1 MNLNIYKEKIENWM
15 EDYFETK
22 DVGDSS
28 MLEPI
33 IYSLR
38 VGGKRIRPTL
48 MICTYNMYSKVIE
61 EILPFA
67 ASMEMIHTYS
77 LIHDDLPCMDD
88 DDLRRG
94 KLTNHKV
101 YGEAMATLAGD
112 SLLNEAM
119 NIMFSQCLNG
129 ELKKIRA
136 AAIISKSSGIDGM
149 IKGQIIDIRSE
160 GQKINEETLLEMH
173 KNKTGQLI
181 TASIIA
187 GATMGEALPKDVEI
201 LKSFGEKLGLAFQIK
216 DDILDVEGDSKLL
229 GKTQSDG
236 ENNKA
241 NFITMYGIHKCK
253 EFCNNL
259 TQECYDLLKSMERDT
274 KELEDITKFL
284 LEREY

>member
-1 MNLNIYKEKIENWM
+1 MNLNIYKEKIEKWM
-15 EDYFETK
+15 ESYFQAK

-28 MLEPI
+28 ILEPI
-33 IYSLR
+33 IYSLKI
-38 VGGKRIRPTL
+38 GGKRIRPIL
-48 MICTYNMYSKVIE
+48 MICTYNMYSKNIE
-61 EILPFA
+61 KILPFA
-67 ASMEMIHTYS
+67 VAMEMIHTYS
-77 LIHDDLPCMDD
+77 LIHDDLPCMDN

-94 KLTNHKV
+94 KPTNHKV

-119 NIMFSQCLNG
+119 NVMFSQCLDG
-129 ELKKIRA
+129 EIKKIRA

-160 GQKINEETLLEMH
+160 GQSIDEAALLNMH
-173 KNKTGQLI
+173 GNKTGQLI
-181 TASIIA
+181 TASIMA
-187 GATMGEALPKDVEI
+187 GAIVGEASEKDIEI

-216 DDILDVEGDSKLL
+216 DDILDVEGDFKLL

-236 ENNKA
+236 ENNKT

-253 EFCNNL
+253 EFCNSL
-259 TQECYDLLKSMERDT
+259 TQECYSLLSNIERDT
-274 KELEDITKFL
+274 KEMEYITKFL

>member
-1 MNLNIYKEKIENWM
+1 MNLNIYKEKIEKWM
-15 EDYFETK
+15 ESYFETK

-28 MLEPI
+28 ILEPI
-33 IYSLR
+33 IYSLKI
-38 VGGKRIRPTL
+38 GGKRIRPIL
-48 MICTYNMYSKVIE
+48 MICSYNMYSRNIE
-61 EILPFA
+61 KILPFA
-67 ASMEMIHTYS
+67 AAMEMIHTYS
-77 LIHDDLPCMDD
+77 LIHDDLPCMDN

-94 KLTNHKV
+94 KPTNHKV

-119 NIMFSQCLNG
+119 NVMFSQCLDG
-129 ELKKIRA
+129 EIKKIRA
-136 AAIISKSSGIDGM
+136 ASIISKSSGIDGM

-160 GQKINEETLLEMH
+160 GQSIDEAALLDMH

-187 GATMGEALPKDVEI
+187 GAIVGEALPKEVET

>member
-1 MNLNIYKEKIENWM
+1 MNINIYKEKIESWIEN
-15 EDYFETK
+15 YFKTK

-38 VGGKRIRPTL
+38 VGGKRIRPIL
-48 MICTYNMYSKVIE
+48 MICTYNMYNNIID

-94 KLTNHKV
+94 KPTNHKV

-119 NIMFSQCLNG
+119 NVMFSQCLSG
-129 ELKKIRA
+129 EMKKIRA
-136 AAIISKSSGIDGM
+136 AAVISKSSGIDGM

-160 GQKINEETLLEMH
+160 GQKINEEILLEMH

-181 TASIIA
+181 SASIIA
-187 GATMGEALPKDVEI
+187 GAIMGEAPEKDLET

-236 ENNKA
+236 ENNKT

-253 EFCNNL
+253 EFCNNI
-259 TQECYDLLKSMERDT
+259 TQECYELLNSIERDT
-274 KELEDITKFL
+274 KELEEITKFL